1 MKRIIAL
8 TIVSIMAASAFA
20 EPLANTKENRMREA
34 KRYLKATPPEE
45 MMEDMAKNMAQNM
58 PESERQEFI
67 DLMTK
72 HLDMDAFAQLMTDS
86 MVKHFTAEELKALA
100 DFYSSP
106 VGKSAMK
113 KFGAYMADIMPH
125 IQVEIMKA
133 YTKAMESKI
142 EKKPA
147 QQ

>member
-1 MKRIIAL
+1 MV
-8 TIVSIMAASAFA
+8 TSAFA
-20 EPLANTKENRMREA
+20 ESLVDTKDNRLREA
-34 KRYLKATPPEE
+34 KRYLKATQPEE
-45 MMEDMAKNMAQNM
+45 MMEDMAKNMAQNI

-72 HLDMDAFAQLMTDS
+72 HLDMKSFEKLMTDS
-86 MVKHFTAEELKALA
+86 MIKHFTAEELKALA

-113 KFGAYMADIMPH
+113 KFGAYTADIMPH

-133 YTKAMESKI
+133 YTKAMEAKI
-142 EKKPA
+142 EKKENA
-147 QQ
+147 QQKNSPDKK